1 MTSTSALR
9 PVLVYLGTA
18 FSLALGIA
26 VALPHMGLAAL
37 LSALIPIIGV
47 AVAITVTVRPGERR
61 AAWSAVGLRRPPL
74 AVLALA
80 LALPAVITFLS
91 FASAWLLGIIHFSAG
106 LDLHATVQL
115 AIALFFGS
123 FLFLGEEI
131 GWRGFLYPRLA
142 VLLPRKRAA
151 LVTGAFHAA
160 FHLPLLLLTSI
171 YQFDGNRL
179 IVVPMVMVTI
189 TAAGVV
195 YAWVNDLGRSVWP
208 VSVMHNAFNTF
219 METTA
224 GLSVAGSAATLAYA
238 TTETGIFTL
247 LIVVGV
253 AGLLLTRLWP
263 STLPSAG
270 VQTLADQDQDQ
281 ASAAIT

>member
-1 MTSTSALR
+1 MTSTSSLR
-9 PVLVYLGTA
+9 PVLVYLGTG
-18 FSLALGIA
+18 FGLALGIA
-26 VALPHMGLAAL
+26 LALPHMGLAAP
-37 LSALIPIIGV
+37 LSALIPIIAV

-61 AAWSAVGLRRPPL
+61 TAWAAVGLRRPSL

-80 LALPAVITFLS
+80 LVLPAVITALS
-91 FASAWLLGIIHFSAG
+91 FGAAWIFGIIHFSGG
-106 LDLHATVQL
+106 LDLNATGQL
-115 AIALFFGS
+115 AIGLIFGS
-123 FLFLGEEI
+123 FLFIGEEI

-151 LVTGAFHAA
+151 LVSGAFHAA
-160 FHLPLLLLTSI
+160 FHLPLLLLTTV

-179 IVVPMVMVTI
+179 IVVPMVMITI
-189 TAAGVV
+189 TAAGVI

-219 METTA
+219 METAA

-247 LIVVGV
+247 LTVVGV
-253 AGLLLTRLWP
+253 AGLLLARSWP
-263 STLPSAG
+263 SNLTPAN
-270 VQTLADQDQDQ
+270 VRTQADQDQDQ
-281 ASAAIT
+281 ASAAIS